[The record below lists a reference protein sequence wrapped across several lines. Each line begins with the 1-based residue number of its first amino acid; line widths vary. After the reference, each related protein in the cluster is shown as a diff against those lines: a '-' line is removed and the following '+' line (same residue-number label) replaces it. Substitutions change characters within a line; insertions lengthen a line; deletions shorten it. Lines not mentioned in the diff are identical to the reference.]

1 MTKSK
6 VGIYLKLG
14 YSLQDFRYS
23 RKSTNFGI
31 LGIVLSFMTGESGRF
46 ILITSFLRIL
56 LAMIIFFMRQNYSI
70 YLKKLRKFLIP
81 TKFFTKSLKVIDY
94 VAFLIN
100 ISTISLIIYSS
111 SLVKSLERSTYF
123 LVLQAKLE
131 EIHTLTLPSE
141 FTVII
146 LGSIQKDPKSANNL
160 QKPTSAYLSAY
171 KKLAKG
177 KGPQSSKGQT
187 LQLST

>member
-94 VAFLIN
+94 DAFLIN

-131 EIHTLTLPSE
+131 EIHTFTLPSE
-141 FTVII
+141 LTVII
-146 LGSIQKDPKSANNL
+146 LGSIQ
-160 QKPTSAYLSAY
+160 
-171 KKLAKG
+171 
-177 KGPQSSKGQT
+177 
-187 LQLST
+187 